1 MRVTCWSH
9 GRAKIFFVAM
19 ACMGFSGLLMAQGR
33 RGGGTAAPP
42 INQSKDPM
50 LQGFEFRSIGP
61 AVMMGRVDD
70 IVGSEQDPMTM
81 YIGFATG
88 GLWRPTD
95 GGIHWKSMFDEMDN
109 ESIGSVAIAPSD
121 KNVVY
126 VGKGEGTEDFT
137 NPVS

>member
-1 MRVTCWSH
+1 MSRRSWSQ
-9 GRAKIFFVAM
+9 GGPRMLIVAM

-33 RGGGTAAPP
+33 RGGAAATPP

-88 GLWRPTD
+88 GLWRSTD
-95 GGIHWKSMFDEMDN
+95 GGIHWKSMFDQMEN
-109 ESIGSVAIAPSD
+109 ESVGSV
-121 KNVVY
+121 
-126 VGKGEGTEDFT
+126 
-137 NPVS
+137 